1 MKKNFEEIKES
12 LETANKIE
20 NMADNYKAL
29 CDILEIQL
37 NVKLNLKKPKNFDK
51 PLQFKIE
58 RKTLNY
64 LCTFESYKYE
74 VDSTGKI
81 KEKLHVKKGKIS
93 FVEGINSLIK
103 YVNLKNEKNP
113 EAEKLL
119 DNTFKCPIIYKN
131 FDGDEIPENQTLI
144 TEIKSGFD
152 ICSVKKQLEERI
164 KVIKKCLFNEDE
176 KPKFFVGIINLDSK
190 NVNKLSELLHGN
202 FELEENALI
211 ISLVDF
217 EFFGFDLSYE
227 INNDYLLFKKLEET
241 RNDMNAKFEMLDKKI
256 DKIDSKFESLKK
268 KIEELFDVIEIYG
281 PKINNAEKPFK
292 KEDKNEE
299 RKGDS

>member
-29 CDILEIQL
+29 CDILEVQL
-37 NVKLNLKKPKNFDK
+37 NVELNLKNPKNFDK

-113 EAEKLL
+113 EAEKLIL
-119 DNTFKCPIIYKN
+119 SNV
-131 FDGDEIPENQTLI
+131 LLS
-144 TEIKSGFD
+144 IKILMVMKFR
-152 ICSVKKQLEERI
+152 KI
-164 KVIKKCLFNEDE
+164 K
-176 KPKFFVGIINLDSK
+176 
-190 NVNKLSELLHGN
+190 H
-202 FELEENALI
+202 
-211 ISLVDF
+211 
-217 EFFGFDLSYE
+217 
-227 INNDYLLFKKLEET
+227 
-241 RNDMNAKFEMLDKKI
+241 
-256 DKIDSKFESLKK
+256 
-268 KIEELFDVIEIYG
+268 
-281 PKINNAEKPFK
+281 
-292 KEDKNEE
+292 
-299 RKGDS
+299 